1 MSIEDW
7 IEKIAVA
14 VAVMF
19 FVIFI
24 AFIGYICWAEA
35 TADTIILRDDGQS
48 YACQTSPLRRSRRHI
63 LRDLPLLRI
72 QAGRAQADR
81 HGSSV
86 WHDRRRI
93 LQAIREHVMEDKLA
107 EDTDHENQND

>member
-1 MSIEDW
+1 MSIEDRA
-7 IEKIAVA
+7 ETIAVA

-48 YACQTSPLRRSRRHI
+48 YACQTSRLSPAPHNCKPVKEKRS
-63 LRDLPLLRI
+63 
-72 QAGRAQADR
+72 
-81 HGSSV
+81 
-86 WHDRRRI
+86 
-93 LQAIREHVMEDKLA
+93 
-107 EDTDHENQND
+107 